1 MINKMKILNL
11 KNKNRV
17 YPEHTRRGYTIIETM
32 ISISLFLILVI
43 TGIGSLLN
51 ANVVHNKSRNVRAIM
66 DNLSFIM
73 EDMSRNLRT
82 GYNYRCYDVNHPWNN
97 GSDVGSIVMETPRS
111 CENGQVLVFEE
122 AIVGIAGYPDDQWV
136 YKISSTNGVY
146 TIWKS
151 TLGGAVN
158 TFVPL
163 HGPEVVI
170 DDNVF
175 SFSVLGA
182 EPSSA
187 SNNNKQQ
194 PLVIIRL
201 AGNIVYKNLD
211 SPFSIQTMV
220 SQRLIDVVNP

>member
-1 MINKMKILNL
+1 MMNKMKILNF
-11 KNKNRV
+11 KNKNK
-17 YPEHTRRGYTIIETM
+17 GYTIIETM

-82 GYNYRCYDVNHPWNN
+82 GYNYRCYYGDGDSPTDW
-97 GSDVGSIVMETPRS
+97 GQPGDITDPRS
-111 CENGQVLVFEE
+111 CENGYAIAFEE
-122 AIVGIAGYPDDQWV
+122 AISGDPQDDGDQWV
-136 YKISSTNGVY
+136 YKIGGNPL
-146 TIWKS
+146 TIEKS
-151 TLGGAVN
+151 TDSGVN
-158 TFVPL
+158 WIPL
-163 HGPEVVI
+163 HGGEIIVNNSP
-170 DDNVF
+170 

-182 EPSSA
+182 EPPILTGGG
-187 SNNNKQQ
+187 NRQQ

-211 SPFSIQTMV
+211 SPFSLQTMV
-220 SQRLIDVVNP
+220 SQRLIDIVNP